1 MKNDPKN
8 NIFTEDLDYSK
19 TTNESIWGNGD
30 PETLTIL
37 KQLIS
42 QKRFYGNWLHFA
54 AGDGR
59 YNTIL
64 LREVD
69 SIVATDIDM
78 GALEKLQRITPKSL
92 SSKLTVQTQNITLPF
107 SFNSNQFDG
116 VFNTGTLHLF
126 SQQVLDQIFHEVYR
140 VLKTQGLFLFDFAT
154 DIQRL
159 KQDGSFVGSSDIKYS
174 EQDAKLLLKA
184 LLSKLK
190 FKSTFTKCSVPPE
203 EVTAGEGTYMF
214 SCNYWVV
221 LAEK

>member
-19 TTNESIWGNGD
+19 TTNESIWGSGD
-30 PETLTIL
+30 PETHTIL
-37 KQLIS
+37 NQLIS
-42 QKRFYGNWLHFA
+42 QKRFHGDWLHFA

-59 YNTIL
+59 YNNIL
-64 LREVD
+64 LQEVD
-69 SIVATDIDM
+69 SIVATDIDV
-78 GALEKLQRITPKSL
+78 GALDKLRRITPRSL
-92 SSKLTVQTQNITLPF
+92 SSKLFVQTQNITQPF
-107 SFNSNQFDG
+107 SFNNNQFDG

-126 SQQVLDQIFHEVYR
+126 SQQMLDQIFHEVYR

-154 DIQRL
+154 DIKRL

-174 EQDAKLLLKA
+174 EQDAKLCLKT
-184 LLSKLK
+184 LLSESK
-190 FKSTFTKCSVPPE
+190 FITTFIKCSVPPE
-203 EVTAGEGTYMF
+203 EVTAGDGTYMF